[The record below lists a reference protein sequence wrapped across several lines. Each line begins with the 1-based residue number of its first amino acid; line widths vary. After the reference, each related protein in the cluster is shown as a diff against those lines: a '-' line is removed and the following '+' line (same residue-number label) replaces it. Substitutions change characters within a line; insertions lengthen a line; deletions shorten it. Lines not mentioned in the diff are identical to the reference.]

1 LVGHVEVLYFRGDA
15 KGIKTVEDWWKLE
28 SRMQRGTREVGNVE
42 GDFIQTGLLVLKRLL
57 QAIFL
62 TIAIYRGVKMYA
74 NGETNRLWS
83 HIMLSVVLGIFVFAP
98 GIAKY
103 LALYVLKTLG
113 ISIDGLTDTI
123 GG

>member
-1 LVGHVEVLYFRGDA
+1 MD
-15 KGIKTVEDWWKLE
+15 
-28 SRMQRGTREVGNVE
+28 
-42 GDFIQTGLLVLKRLL
+42 GDFVDTGLLVIKRLL

-83 HIMLSVVLGIFVFAP
+83 HIMLSVILGIFVFAP

-103 LALYVLKTLG
+103 LALYVLETLG
-113 ISIDGLTDTI
+113 ISVDGLTDTT
-123 GG
+123 GE

>member
-1 LVGHVEVLYFRGDA
+1 
-15 KGIKTVEDWWKLE
+15 
-28 SRMQRGTREVGNVE
+28 ME
-42 GDFIQTGLLVLKRLL
+42 GDFVNTGLLVVKRLL

-83 HIMLSVVLGIFVFAP
+83 HIVLSTILGIFVFAP

-113 ISIDGLTDTI
+113 ISVDGLTDTT

>member
-1 LVGHVEVLYFRGDA
+1 
-15 KGIKTVEDWWKLE
+15 
-28 SRMQRGTREVGNVE
+28 MN
-42 GDFIQTGLLVLKRLL
+42 GDFIDTGLLVIKRLL

-74 NGETNRLWS
+74 NGENNRLWS
-83 HIMLSVVLGIFVFAP
+83 HVVLSVLLGIFVFFP

-103 LALYVLKTLG
+103 LALYVLQKLG
-113 ISIDGLTDTI
+113 ISVDGLTDTT

>member
-1 LVGHVEVLYFRGDA
+1 
-15 KGIKTVEDWWKLE
+15 
-28 SRMQRGTREVGNVE
+28 ME
-42 GDFIQTGLLVLKRLL
+42 GDFVNTGLLVLKRIL
-57 QAIFL
+57 QAVFL

-83 HIMLSVVLGIFVFAP
+83 HVLLSVVLGIFVFAP

-113 ISIDGLTDTI
+113 ISVDGLTDTT

>member
-1 LVGHVEVLYFRGDA
+1 
-15 KGIKTVEDWWKLE
+15 
-28 SRMQRGTREVGNVE
+28 ME
-42 GDFIQTGLLVLKRLL
+42 GDFVDTGLLVIKRLL

-83 HIMLSVVLGIFVFAP
+83 HIMLSVILGIFVFAP
-98 GIAKY
+98 GIAKF
-103 LALYVLKTLG
+103 LALYVLQKLG
-113 ISIDGLTDTI
+113 ISVDGLTDTT

>member
-1 LVGHVEVLYFRGDA
+1 
-15 KGIKTVEDWWKLE
+15 
-28 SRMQRGTREVGNVE
+28 
-42 GDFIQTGLLVLKRLL
+42 
-57 QAIFL
+57 
-62 TIAIYRGVKMYA
+62 MYA

-83 HIMLSVVLGIFVFAP
+83 HIMLSVILGIFVFAP

-113 ISIDGLTDTI
+113 ISVDGLTDTT

>member
-1 LVGHVEVLYFRGDA
+1 
-15 KGIKTVEDWWKLE
+15 
-28 SRMQRGTREVGNVE
+28 MN
-42 GDFIQTGLLVLKRLL
+42 GDFVDTGLLVIKRVL

-74 NGETNRLWS
+74 NGENNRLWS
-83 HIMLSVVLGIFVFAP
+83 HIILSIVLGIFVFFP

-103 LALYVLKTLG
+103 LAVYVLQKLN
-113 ISIDGLTDTI
+113 INVDGLTDTM

>member
-1 LVGHVEVLYFRGDA
+1 
-15 KGIKTVEDWWKLE
+15 
-28 SRMQRGTREVGNVE
+28 ME
-42 GDFIQTGLLVLKRLL
+42 GDFINTGLLVIKRLL

-83 HIMLSVVLGIFVFAP
+83 HIMLSVILGIFVFAP

-113 ISIDGLTDTI
+113 ISVDGLTDTI

>member
-1 LVGHVEVLYFRGDA
+1 MD
-15 KGIKTVEDWWKLE
+15 
-28 SRMQRGTREVGNVE
+28 
-42 GDFIQTGLLVLKRLL
+42 GDFIDTGLTVIKHLL

-83 HIMLSVVLGIFVFAP
+83 HILLSIILGIFVFAP
-98 GIAKY
+98 GIARF
-103 LALYVLKTLG
+103 LALYVLEKLG
-113 ISIDGLTDTI
+113 ISIDGLDDVT

>member
-1 LVGHVEVLYFRGDA
+1 
-15 KGIKTVEDWWKLE
+15 
-28 SRMQRGTREVGNVE
+28 ME
-42 GDFIQTGLLVLKRLL
+42 GDFVNTGLLVIKRLL

-83 HIMLSVVLGIFVFAP
+83 HILLSVILGIFVFAP

-103 LALYVLKTLG
+103 LALYVLNKLG
-113 ISIDGLTDTI
+113 IPVDELTDTV

>member
-1 LVGHVEVLYFRGDA
+1 
-15 KGIKTVEDWWKLE
+15 
-28 SRMQRGTREVGNVE
+28 MN
-42 GDFIQTGLLVLKRLL
+42 GDFVDTGLLVIKRVL

-74 NGETNRLWS
+74 NGENNRLWS
-83 HIMLSVVLGIFVFAP
+83 HIILSIVLGIFVFFP

-103 LALYVLKTLG
+103 LAVYVLQKLN
-113 ISIDGLTDTI
+113 INVDGLTNTM

>member
-1 LVGHVEVLYFRGDA
+1 
-15 KGIKTVEDWWKLE
+15 
-28 SRMQRGTREVGNVE
+28 MN
-42 GDFIQTGLLVLKRLL
+42 GDFVDTGLLVIKRLL

-74 NGETNRLWS
+74 NGENNRLWS
-83 HIMLSVVLGIFVFAP
+83 HVVLSIILGIFVFFP

-103 LALYVLKTLG
+103 LALYVLKKLG
-113 ISIDGLTDTI
+113 ISVDGLSDTT

>member
-1 LVGHVEVLYFRGDA
+1 
-15 KGIKTVEDWWKLE
+15 
-28 SRMQRGTREVGNVE
+28 ME
-42 GDFIQTGLLVLKRLL
+42 GDFVDTGLLVVKRLL

-83 HIMLSVVLGIFVFAP
+83 HIMLSVILGIFVFAP
-98 GIAKY
+98 GIAKF
-103 LALYVLKTLG
+103 LALYVLQKLG
-113 ISIDGLTDTI
+113 ISVDGLTDTT